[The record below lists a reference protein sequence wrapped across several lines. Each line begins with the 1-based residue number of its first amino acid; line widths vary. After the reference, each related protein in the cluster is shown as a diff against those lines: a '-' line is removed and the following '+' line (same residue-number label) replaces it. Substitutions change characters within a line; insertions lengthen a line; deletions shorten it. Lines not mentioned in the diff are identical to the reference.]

1 MLGQGCGMNQTLIA
15 DLGGTNAR
23 FALAEGGRHGR
34 IIALRVTEHDGPAA
48 ALRHALERL
57 DQRGPLARLVCA
69 LAAPIE
75 AGPIR
80 LTNAPWVLDLDALRA
95 ELDVARVEFLNDL
108 EATAWALPALGA
120 EHLRTLHAGHPV
132 PGAPALVV
140 APGTGLGMAGLAGGR
155 AIATEAGH
163 SAFAPGDALE
173 DALLA
178 HLRAEQGPVSNE
190 DLLSGSGLP
199 RLYAALAEMRGGKR
213 SPKNAATIADAA
225 RGGDI
230 LAQEAVGV
238 FWRALGGFCGDAA
251 LLLGARGGVYLAGGA
266 AQKLFDLL
274 PVEAFLNR
282 FRDKPKMQA
291 YLSRIP
297 VHVITHDQ
305 PALMGLARYVA
316 RGQS

>member
-1 MLGQGCGMNQTLIA
+1 MMHTLIA

-34 IIALRVTEHDGPAA
+34 IIALRVREHDGPAPA
-48 ALRHALERL
+48 IRMALERL
-57 DQRGPLARLVCA
+57 GLCAPLDRLVCA

-80 LTNAPWVLDLDALRA
+80 LTNAPWVLDRAGLRQ
-95 ELDVARVEFLNDL
+95 ELGVGRVDFLNDL
-108 EATAWALPALGA
+108 EATAWSLPALGA
-120 EHLRTLHAGHPV
+120 EDLRTLHG
-132 PGAPALVV
+132 GAPVEGAPRLVV
-140 APGTGLGMAGLAGGR
+140 APGTGLGMAAMAAGR

-178 HLRAEQGPVSNE
+178 HLRATHGPVSNE

-199 RLYAALAEMRGGKR
+199 RLYAALAEMRGGQR
-213 SPKNAATIADAA
+213 SPKSAATIADAA

-251 LLLGARGGVYLAGGA
+251 LLLGARGGVFLAGGA

-274 PVEAFLNR
+274 PVEAFLGR
-282 FRDKPKMQA
+282 FRDKPKMQD

-297 VHVITHDQ
+297 VHVIIHPQ
-305 PALMGLARYVA
+305 PALLGLARYVA
-316 RGQS
+316 LDRA

>member
-1 MLGQGCGMNQTLIA
+1 MMHTLIA

-23 FALAEGGRHGR
+23 FALAETGGHGR
-34 IIALRVTEHDGPAA
+34 IIALRVTEHDGPVAA
-48 ALRHALERL
+48 IRTALERL
-57 DQRGPLARLVCA
+57 GHGEGVARLVCA
-69 LAAPIE
+69 LAAPIVD
-75 AGPIR
+75 GPIG
-80 LTNAPWVLDLDALRA
+80 LTNAPWVVDRDKLRA
-95 ELDVARVEFLNDL
+95 ELGIGQVEFLNDL
-108 EATAWALPALGA
+108 EATAWSLPGLGPDD
-120 EHLRTLHAGHPV
+120 LRTLHEGEPV
-132 PGAPALVV
+132 ARAPLLVV
-140 APGTGLGMAGLAGGR
+140 APGTGLGMAALAGGR
-155 AIATEAGH
+155 ALATEAGH
-163 SAFAPGDALE
+163 SAFAPGDPLE

-178 HLRAEQGPVSNE
+178 HLRTRHGPVSNE
-190 DLLSGSGLP
+190 DLLSGGGLP
-199 RLYAALAEMRGGKR
+199 RLYAALAEMRGGGR

-282 FRDKPKMQA
+282 FRDKPKMQE

-297 VHVITHDQ
+297 VHVITHPQ
-305 PALMGLARYVA
+305 PALLGLARYVEQC
-316 RGQS
+316 QS

>member
-1 MLGQGCGMNQTLIA
+1 MTHTLIA

-23 FALAEGGRHGR
+23 FALAADGRHGR
-34 IIALRVTEHDGPAA
+34 IIALRVKEHDGPTPAI
-48 ALRHALERL
+48 RTALERL
-57 DQRGPLARLVCA
+57 GHGGAVDRLVCA
-69 LAAPIE
+69 LAAPIVD
-75 AGPIR
+75 GPIG
-80 LTNAPWVLDLDALRA
+80 LTNAPWVLDRAALRA
-95 ELDVARVEFLNDL
+95 ELGVGQVEFLNDL
-108 EATAWALPALGA
+108 EATAWSLPALGLDD
-120 EHLRTLHAGHPV
+120 LRTLHAGDPV
-132 PGAPALVV
+132 GDAAQLVV
-140 APGTGLGMAGLAGGR
+140 APGTGLGMAALAADR

-178 HLRAEQGPVSNE
+178 HLRAHHGPVSNE

-199 RLYAALAEMRGGKR
+199 RLYAGLAEMRGGKR

-225 RGGDI
+225 RGGEL

-282 FRDKPKMQA
+282 FRDKPKMQD

-297 VHVITHDQ
+297 VHVITHTQ
-305 PALMGLARYVA
+305 PALLGLARYVA
-316 RGQS
+316 RQP

>member
-1 MLGQGCGMNQTLIA
+1 MTHTLIA

-23 FALAEGGRHGR
+23 FALAADGRHGR
-34 IIALRVTEHDGPAA
+34 IIAQRVREHDGPAPAIRA
-48 ALRHALERL
+48 ALQRL
-57 DQRGPLARLVCA
+57 GHGVPVARLVCA
-69 LAAPIE
+69 LAAPIVD
-75 AGPIR
+75 GPIR
-80 LTNAPWVLDLDALRA
+80 LTNAAWVLDRAALRD
-95 ELDVARVEFLNDL
+95 ELGIGQVEFLNDL
-108 EATAWALPALGA
+108 EATAWSLPALGPDD
-120 EHLRTLHAGHPV
+120 LRTLHAG
-132 PGAPALVV
+132 APLERAPLLVV
-140 APGTGLGMAGLAGGR
+140 APGTGLGMAALAGGR
-155 AIATEAGH
+155 ALATEAGH

-178 HLRAEQGPVSNE
+178 HLRAHHGPVSNE

-213 SPKNAATIADAA
+213 SAKNAATIAEAA

-274 PVEAFLNR
+274 PAEAFLNR
-282 FRDKPKMQA
+282 FRDKPKMQD
-291 YLSRIP
+291 YLARIP
-297 VHVITHDQ
+297 VHVITHPQ
-305 PALMGLARYVA
+305 PALMGLARYV
-316 RGQS
+316 QCDI

>member
-1 MLGQGCGMNQTLIA
+1 MTHTLSA

-23 FALAEGGRHGR
+23 FALAADGRHGR
-34 IIALRVTEHDGPAA
+34 IIALRVKEHDGPVPAI
-48 ALRHALERL
+48 RTALERL
-57 DQRGPLARLVCA
+57 GHGAPVDRLVCA
-69 LAAPIE
+69 LAAPIVD
-75 AGPIR
+75 GPIG
-80 LTNAPWVLDLDALRA
+80 LTNAPWVLDRAALRR
-95 ELDVARVEFLNDL
+95 ELGVARVEFLNDL
-108 EATAWALPALGA
+108 EATAWSLPALGA
-120 EHLRTLHAGHPV
+120 GDLRTLHE
-132 PGAPALVV
+132 GAPVEGAPRLVV
-140 APGTGLGMAGLAGGR
+140 APGTGLGMAGLAADR

-178 HLRAEQGPVSNE
+178 HLRTHHGPVSNE

-199 RLYAALAEMRGGKR
+199 RLYAGLAEMRGGKR

-225 RGGDI
+225 RGGEL

-282 FRDKPKMQA
+282 FRDKPKMQD

-297 VHVITHDQ
+297 VHVITHTQ
-305 PALMGLARYVA
+305 PALLGLARYVG
-316 RGQS
+316 RDT

>member
-1 MLGQGCGMNQTLIA
+1 MTHTLIA

-34 IIALRVTEHDGPAA
+34 IIALRVKEHDGPAPA
-48 ALRHALERL
+48 IRQALHRL
-57 DQRGPLARLVCA
+57 GLGGAPTRLVCA

-80 LTNAPWVLDLDALRA
+80 LTNAPWVLDREALGR
-95 ELDVARVEFLNDL
+95 ELGIGQVEFLNDL
-108 EATAWALPALGA
+108 EATAWSLPALA
-120 EHLRTLHAGHPV
+120 PEDLRTLHAGKAV
-132 PGAPALVV
+132 PGTPLLVV
-140 APGTGLGMAGLAGGR
+140 APGTGLGMAAMAGGQ
-155 AIATEAGH
+155 ALATEAGH

-178 HLRAEQGPVSNE
+178 HLRGTHGPVSNE

-199 RLYAALAEMRGGKR
+199 RLYAALAEMRGGQR

-297 VHVITHDQ
+297 VHVIIHDQ

-316 RGQS
+316 RDTGTGP

>member
-1 MLGQGCGMNQTLIA
+1 MTRTLIA

-23 FALAEGGRHGR
+23 FAMAEDGRHGR
-34 IIALRVTEHDGPAA
+34 IIALRVKDHDGPSPAI
-48 ALRHALERL
+48 RTALERL
-57 DQRGPLARLVCA
+57 SHGERLDRIICA
-69 LAAPIE
+69 MAAPIVE
-75 AGPIR
+75 GPIR
-80 LTNAPWVLDLDALRA
+80 LTNAPWVLDREALRD
-95 ELDVARVEFLNDL
+95 ELGIDQVEFLNDL
-108 EATAWALPALGA
+108 EATAWSLPALA
-120 EHLRTLHAGHPV
+120 PDDLRTLHAGEVMARTPC
-132 PGAPALVV
+132 LVV
-140 APGTGLGMAGLAGGR
+140 APGTGLGMAALAAGR

-178 HLRAEQGPVSNE
+178 HLRAHHGPVSNE

-282 FRDKPKMQA
+282 FRDKPKMHD
-291 YLSRIP
+291 YLSGIP
-297 VHVITHDQ
+297 VHVITHPQ
-305 PALMGLARYVA
+305 PALLGLARYVA
-316 RGQS
+316 QAQS